1 MARAVP
7 SATLLRQSR
16 AKLGTAR
23 AVRGWARQGRSRTV
37 LGKGKAKQGDAKAV
51 PSTTLLRQSFAQPGK
66 GRGVAEPGKGK
77 A

>member
-1 MARAVP
+1 M
-7 SATLLRQSR
+7 
-16 AKLGTAR
+16 
-23 AVRGWARQGRSRTV
+23 